1 MSFAAPVVVA
11 GDPAPL
17 FVLPST
23 SGGRV
28 ALHERRDRNPV
39 LLLFFRG
46 FW

>member
-1 MSFAAPVVVA
+1 MDYASRPIAS
-11 GDPAPL
+11 GEPAPL
-17 FVLPST
+17 FVLNT
-23 SGGRV
+23 TNGGRV